1 MRTGVKIE
9 GKVVT
14 TTPGAIFSEGTFS
27 ATFNIFNPREDVS
40 DKKAGN
46 WYLRGEWAITA
57 KGANPAVLK
66 SRYNPYS
73 LSGMLTASIPYD
85 PSFAVGVMEAEMMLQ
100 RGGSKPRTGRMPAG
114 TFSGSSNFEGKLTTP
129 FIASTAK

>member
-1 MRTGVKIE
+1 
-9 GKVVT
+9 VVT

-27 ATFNIFNPREDVS
+27 ATFNIFNPSEDVS